1 MISLETEAAVV
12 ILQQRADVMS
22 ATNDVFELDRID
34 RALDQLVA
42 HPTNTKPPIFQ
53 VRDALANASKV
64 LKERRARDIYR
75 MDDATLHEHHREEV
89 ELAHLREM
97 PPLSTEGS
105 SDILLWI
112 GSTPSLTDDERSLL
126 FLLSQGEDAVTLAER
141 TGTKVIR
148 LREQIARARRVG
160 RAAYAAEVGF

>member
-22 ATNDVFELDRID
+22 ATSDVFELDRID

-42 HPTNTKPPIFQ
+42 HPTDTKPPTFQ

-64 LKERRARDIYR
+64 LKERRARDVYR
-75 MDDATLHEHHREEV
+75 MDDATLHERHREEV
-89 ELAHLREM
+89 ELAHLRAM
-97 PPLSTEGS
+97 PPLATKES

-112 GSTPSLTDDERSLL
+112 ASTPSLTDDERSLL

-141 TGTKVIR
+141 TGTSVLR

-160 RAAYAAEVGF
+160 RAAYDAEVGF